1 LISLFFDT
9 GDAMLVPKGWIGNW
23 ETDGTLEFSVIY
35 DPEQL
40 LPEKSSCCRASTDP
54 FAPPAGLSI
63 VRLAL

>member
-1 LISLFFDT
+1 
-9 GDAMLVPKGWIGNW
+9 MLVPRGWIGNW